1 MGIYI
6 GIDIIPNKI
15 NEQDWKVVF
24 EETLQLIQAYPFAT
38 LNMDSVNGFKRL
50 VLERAKKQY
59 IEGFEEEEGYWKING
74 DLKSKDTGESFTMFS
89 SLNKYSELKEERL
102 KEDILLYYLEDG
114 KSGAREVFYNKTQG
128 KDYHTYILAIA
139 TLIETRFPKC
149 ACVYG
154 DISKEQAQKAV
165 DWVNSILENPIDLPI
180 RVNPAK
186 LLERLEVIDIDEK
199 RLEALYDL
207 SIGVSE
213 EVAVLVGKKFN
224 IKTVRKYFAMELQ
237 GFDSVAQ
244 LGAKLIIIRYLN
256 AGLPLEVL
264 TDICCFDS
272 NGPRFNLFEFTK
284 LICSTWVIVEPEIR
298 ENMNLVKRATDN
310 PESVQAQIKNM
321 FMDMEFMGR
330 RTLRYIPK
338 EEVIRILTR
347 KSYDG
352 KQVDEIIESKYQEIV
367 KMLEEEGRKLKEIE
381 DESYAKTEQ
390 NVIHT
395 LDKLLF
401 WNDRYEINEN
411 ITNTMETI
419 KTEVEKSIANR
430 SNLMQIIK
438 EAEEQNQLNKVLSQ
452 LIQDNHSLV
461 LTREAWDWIEGEPY
475 DVKKRMVVM
484 LLMFMDS
491 GELRKLYRA
500 LFENKALFYKYIR

>member
-15 NEQDWKVVF
+15 NEDEWKLVF
-24 EETLQLIQAYPFAT
+24 EETLQLIQEYPFAT
-38 LNMDSVNGFKRL
+38 LNVDSVDGFKRI
-50 VLERAKKQY
+50 VLERTKEQY
-59 IEGFEEEEGYWKING
+59 FEEEGYWKING
-74 DLKSKDTGESFTMFS
+74 DLKSKETGESFTMFS
-89 SLNKYSELKEERL
+89 SLNKYSGSKEERL
-102 KEDILLYYLEDG
+102 KEEILLYYVEDG
-114 KSGAREVFYNKTQG
+114 RPGAREVFYNKTQG
-128 KDYHTYILAIA
+128 KDYHTYMLAIA
-139 TLIETRFPKC
+139 ALIETRFPKC

-154 DISKEQAQKAV
+154 DISKKQAQEAV
-165 DWVNSILENPIDLPI
+165 DWANSILEKPIDLPI
-180 RVNPAK
+180 RVNPIK
-186 LLERLEVIDIDEK
+186 LLERLGVIDLDEK
-199 RLEALYDL
+199 RLEALYEL
-207 SIGVSE
+207 AIGVNE
-213 EVAVLVGKKFN
+213 EVDVLVGKRFKMN
-224 IKTVRKYFAMELQ
+224 TVRKYFVKELLE
-237 GFDSVAQ
+237 FDSVAQ

-272 NGPRFNLFEFTK
+272 NGPKFDLFEFTK
-284 LICSTWVIVEPEIR
+284 VICSTWVIVEPEIR
-298 ENMNLVKRATDN
+298 ENMKLVKRFTDN
-310 PESVQAQIKNM
+310 PETMQAQIENM
-321 FMDMEFMGR
+321 FLDMEFMGR
-330 RTLRYIPK
+330 RTVRYIPK
-338 EEVIRILTR
+338 EEVIRILNGEL
-347 KSYDG
+347 YDSSQLE
-352 KQVDEIIESKYQEIV
+352 KIIETKYQEIV
-367 KMLEEEGRKLKEIE
+367 KMLEGKGRKLKEIE

-395 LDKLLF
+395 LDRLLF

-411 ITNTMETI
+411 ITNTMATI
-419 KTEVEKSIANR
+419 KTDVEKSIASR

-484 LLMFMDS
+484 LLMYKNS